1 MRCFEFFFNVIK
13 KLNYVNDNHLY
24 WLGRLI
30 YLSMI
35 NEHIIS
41 IEFSSNSFNATYDF
55 NTKVNFSEREEF
67 MNWNVQNEWYNG
79 KESIR

>member
-1 MRCFEFFFNVIK
+1 
-13 KLNYVNDNHLY
+13 
-24 WLGRLI
+24 
-30 YLSMI
+30 MI

-67 MNWNVQNEWYNG
+67 MN
-79 KESIR
+79 